1 MKEFYLFSIALL
13 LSALTVSA
21 QTYKWNE
28 IAVDGRNTGC
38 VSPSVDNTDATVGR
52 FEKGKYIA
60 PSGKV
65 YKKCSATYKAAKTV
79 LKAQPTMAPVKKVIA
94 SSKEGMQS
102 AYPESRLSNWFIDNI
117 MAGVEKASGKKVHF
131 GVGNFGGIRCDM
143 PKGEVILDD
152 LLSMF
157 PFTNQIVYE
166 ELYGRDIR
174 ALLDTM
180 AAKNRFHVIGGVT
193 VHVKDRKLVSV
204 MIDGEP
210 LDDNR
215 IYGVATISFLLH
227 GGDGLQMAHNAMNL
241 KSYDIDII
249 DIMLEEVNR
258 ATAAGETVDY
268 ETDNRVVIE

>member
-21 QTYKWNE
+21 QTYSWNE
-28 IAVDGRNTGC
+28 ITVNGRITGC
-38 VSPSVDNTDATVGR
+38 VSPSVENYAGTIGR
-52 FEKGKYIA
+52 FEGGKFIT

-79 LKAQPTMAPVKKVIA
+79 LNAQPTMAPVKKVIA
-94 SSKEGMQS
+94 VSMEGMHVK
-102 AYPESRLSNWFIDNI
+102 YPESKLSNWFIDNI
-117 MAGVEKASGKKVHF
+117 MAGVEKAAGKKVHF

-157 PFTNQIVYE
+157 PFKNQIVYE

-174 ALLDTM
+174 ALLETM
-180 AAKNRFHVIGGVT
+180 AAQKRFQVIGGVK
-193 VHVKDRKLVSV
+193 VRVKDSKLVGV

-210 LDDNR
+210 LDDDK

-258 ATAAGETVDY
+258 AAAAGETLDY
-268 ETDNRVVIE
+268 ELDNRVVIE